1 MDDQDG
7 QAGIVFACIAPH
19 GGMIVPELA
28 GGDLEQAGATRAA
41 MEDLGRRMAAARP
54 DTIVVITPHG
64 VRVTGL
70 MCVSVTERAF
80 GELNDDDEAPRGH
93 IELDLTVDR
102 DLAYEI
108 AVQATDKEIP
118 VGLVGYGSSS
128 GEASCLPLDWGALIP
143 LWFIGGRGAPAPPIV
158 VITPS
163 RQLALEQLRAFGR
176 SIAEAAALAGKRVGL
191 IASSDLGHA
200 HQRGGPYGYDP
211 AYARFDKLVVEAV
224 RGEKL
229 AGLMALDADFIEAAK
244 PDGLWQIVMLQGA
257 LDHTPMRGE
266 LLSYQVPTYFGML
279 CAAYTPA
286 NGSAPGEGG
295 RT

>member
-1 MDDQDG
+1 MDDQDA

-28 GGDLEQAGATRAA
+28 GGDLAQAATTRAA

-54 DTIVVITPHG
+54 ETIVVITPHG
-64 VRVTGL
+64 VRVNGL

-80 GELNDDDEAPRGH
+80 GELNDDDETPQGH
-93 IELDLTVDR
+93 IQLDLAVDR

-108 AVQATDKEIP
+108 AVQATDQDIP

-128 GEASCLPLDWGALIP
+128 GEANCLPLDWGALIP
-143 LWFIGGRGAPAPPIV
+143 LWFIGGRAVPAPPIV
-158 VITPS
+158 VVTPS

-176 SIAEAAALAGKRVGL
+176 SIGEAAARAGKRVGL

-200 HQRGGPYGYDP
+200 HQPNGPYGYDP
-211 AYARFDKLVVEAV
+211 ASARFDKLVVEAV
-224 RGEKL
+224 RAENL
-229 AGLMALDADFIEAAK
+229 AGLMALDERFIEAAK

-257 LDHTPMRGE
+257 LDHTPMRGA

-279 CAAYTPA
+279 CAAYEPA
-286 NGSAPGEGG
+286 NGSAPGEGA